1 MHNIMTNINVMRMN
15 LNVTPAYHII
25 NVTLAYHMDIINVMR
40 TMDSI
45 SEICVRLV
53 AQCGAAKFSKKTKQK
68 NVSYC
73 IKLKSSIVC
82 VFLPA
87 LQVYLGCQRRFWMLF
102 LTYLNKTLFF
112 ASSIYGNDR
121 QSRFFIFYYTKSKMA
136 FKITFCII
144 RKLVKRLK
152 IRLLNIFGVFF

>member
-1 MHNIMTNINVMRMN
+1 MLHHLTCHRFAHLKSVSGWWR
-15 LNVTPAYHII
+15 
-25 NVTLAYHMDIINVMR
+25 
-40 TMDSI
+40 S
-45 SEICVRLV
+45 V
-53 AQCGAAKFSKKTKQK
+53 AQQNFQKKTKQK

-87 LQVYLGCQRRFWMLF
+87 LQVYLGCQRRFSMLF

-112 ASSIYGNDR
+112 ALSIYGNDQ
-121 QSRFFIFYYTKSKMA
+121 QSQFFIFYYTKSKMA

-144 RKLVKRLK
+144 RKLVKCLK
-152 IRLLNIFGVFF
+152 IRLLKTFEVFFLRYKLIFL